1 MSTEFQSILV
11 AAMFAA
17 APLSAQAAPAA
28 PTAPALLAPADEA
41 RFMDLGRNY
50 TRWFLH
56 ADTDSLAGAMDL
68 GTFLKSGGMT
78 QLVLNS
84 QKVSEHAG
92 TETKVLV
99 EKMTRRKGVLQF
111 WHEAEFTKLDAGD
124 PLVIRWLMDAQG
136 KIVGMGLG
144 LKSGTPAPDN

>member
-1 MSTEFQSILV
+1 MPPGIQSLAV
-11 AAMFAA
+11 AVMFAA
-17 APLSAQAAPAA
+17 APLSAQVAPAPPPAVA
-28 PTAPALLAPADEA
+28 PLAPADEA
-41 RFMDLGRNY
+41 RFLDLGRTY

-56 ADTDSLAGAMDL
+56 SDTDSLAGAMDMA
-68 GTFLKSGGMT
+68 TFLKAGGTT
-78 QLVLNS
+78 QLVANS
-84 QKVSEHAG
+84 QLVSEHAG
-92 TETKVLV
+92 TESKLLV